1 MANIRKPRVSK
12 EEQLKLINECRS
24 SGMTDSDWCREHG
37 IAVST
42 FYYWVKQLRRESAQI
57 PEPAYGH
64 SENPRPRQ
72 DVVPIDIIPE
82 HFSLQYNDP
91 FPDTYHTLEILLGS
105 ATIRVSDKTD
115 PELLSRTLQ
124 ILKAVVCWAI
134 SPDWNGSTLS
144 AAIPICANPLTASVP
159 WWKIS

>member
-42 FYYWVKQLRRESAQI
+42 FYYWVKQLRRELAQI

-64 SENPRPRQ
+64 SEHPRPRQ
-72 DVVPIDIIPE
+72 DVVPLISYRNTF
-82 HFSLQYNDP
+82 HCN
-91 FPDTYHTLEILLGS
+91 T
-105 ATIRVSDKTD
+105 TIH
-115 PELLSRTLQ
+115 
-124 ILKAVVCWAI
+124 
-134 SPDWNGSTLS
+134 
-144 AAIPICANPLTASVP
+144 PLTLT
-159 WWKIS
+159 IL

>member
-1 MANIRKPRVSK
+1 MANIRKPRVPK

-24 SGMTDSDWCREHG
+24 SGMTDIDWCREHG

-64 SENPRPRQ
+64 SDNPRPRQ

-82 HFSLQYNDP
+82 HFPLQYNNP
-91 FPDTYHTLEILLGS
+91 SPDTYHTLEIILGS

-115 PELLSRTLQ
+115 PEGRCMLGDISGLER
-124 ILKAVVCWAI
+124 IYIVCGYTVNVKSCA
-134 SPDWNGSTLS
+134 SP
-144 AAIPICANPLTASVP
+144 
-159 WWKIS
+159 

>member
-1 MANIRKPRVSK
+1 MANIRKPRVPK

-24 SGMTDSDWCREHG
+24 SGMTDIDWCREHG

-42 FYYWVKQLRRESAQI
+42 FYYWIKQLRKESAQI

-64 SENPRPRQ
+64 SGESP
-72 DVVPIDIIPE
+72 VPDRMWFPLISYRE

-91 FPDTYHTLEILLGS
+91 FPDTYHTLEIILGS

-124 ILKAVVCWAI
+124 ILKAVVC
-134 SPDWNGSTLS
+134 
-144 AAIPICANPLTASVP
+144 
-159 WWKIS
+159 